1 MTALDLAVGGMSE
14 LCGRA
19 RPELACLGELAAP
32 LVTVVGVVEQV
43 GVGRGVDALGD
54 PTFALDVLAAAG
66 PGTDPAVVGRV
77 LDFLRAR
84 IDGPAPQPGA
94 IAAAGAAR
102 RPVTLAEAVERYCAT
117 ALRLMSVASQRGY
130 RPWLTRLVDA
140 HGDDDPAMV
149 TAGDLKDLISGFV
162 LATRERGHAGRRTE
176 EQAVTAYRAFWTYL
190 GDKRWA
196 TENVAMRL
204 RKPTRVE
211 NSRRGWKPEE
221 AAVARHLA
229 RGYLRTDPLLNEVT
243 LCFPE
248 RMGLRR
254 SEYVGLRMCDIDWD
268 AAVAKVMGKGGKPRK
283 VPIPPV
289 FFSVLVT
296 YVEQRRPAGI
306 APEAWLRSDAQVLRY
321 KPTARFP
328 QGRPAAWRRVDR
340 LMGSVRKAAPELF
353 PADELCL
360 HTHRNALANWCEM
373 TYTRTMARRALG
385 HTSKQDPTDS
395 YLGVT
400 FEQLTEA
407 LTAYEQYMLA
417 ADPHHGTDTQA
428 IDVTE
433 EEAA

>member
-1 MTALDLAVGGMSE
+1 MTASDLSG

-19 RPELACLGELAAP
+19 RPELTCLGELAAP
-32 LVTVVGVVEQV
+32 LVSVVGVVEQV
-43 GVGRGVDALGD
+43 GAGRGVEALAD

-66 PGTDPAVVGRV
+66 PGADPAVVGRV

-84 IDGPAPQPGA
+84 IDSPAASLPV
-94 IAAAGAAR
+94 AAGMGR
-102 RPVTLAEAVERYCAT
+102 RPVTLGEAVERYCST
-117 ALRLMSVASQRGY
+117 ALRLMSQSSQRGY

-140 HGDDDPAMV
+140 YGQEDPAVV

-190 GDKRWA
+190 SDKRWA
-196 TENVAMRL
+196 TDNVALRL
-204 RKPTRVE
+204 RKPARVE
-211 NSRRGWKPEE
+211 NSRRGWRPEE
-221 AAVARHLA
+221 AALARHLA

-268 AAVAKVMGKGGKPRK
+268 TAVAKVMGKGGKPRK

-289 FFSVLVT
+289 FFAALCEF
-296 YVEQRRPAGI
+296 VEQRRPADV
-306 APEAWLRSDAQVLRY
+306 APDAWLRSEAQVLRY
-321 KPTARFP
+321 RPTARFP
-328 QGRPAAWRRVDR
+328 QGRPAAWRRTDR
-340 LMGSVRKAAPELF
+340 LMRSVRKAAPDMF

-385 HTSKQDPTDS
+385 HTSKNDPTDS

-407 LTAYEQYMLA
+407 LTAYEQYVLA
-417 ADPHHGTDTQA
+417 ADPHHRPDPQV
-428 IDVTE
+428 DDMK
-433 EEAA
+433 EAA